1 MKLIREL
8 SEDFKV
14 DILEEGLVKSY
25 FLEGITLQG
34 NIRNKN
40 GRIYPD
46 VVLSEAVNQHVTN
59 FMDVGRALG
68 ELNHP
73 STNISEVNYKEAS
86 HKFVSIVKEG
96 SNYRTKAKVM
106 DTPNGRILKNL
117 IDEGIKPGIS
127 SRALGEVKESGGAK
141 IVQKLFIVS
150 FGDIVSNPSAP
161 DAFMSGVMEGKE
173 WVWEQGLLVEK
184 DISEDIENWQSALKK
199 ADTKTINKIGSMVLQ
214 DFLNKLVNK
223 K

>member
-8 SEDFKV
+8 SEDFKI
-14 DILEEGLVKSY
+14 DIIEEGVNKSY

-46 VVLSEAVNQHVTN
+46 VVLSEAVKQHITN

-73 STNISEVNYKEAS
+73 TTNISEVNYKEAS
-86 HKFVSIVKEG
+86 HKFISVVKEG

-127 SRALGEVKESGGAK
+127 SRGLGEVKESGGAK
-141 IVQKLFIVS
+141 IVQKLYLVS

-161 DAFMSGVMEGKE
+161 DAFVSGVMEGKE
-173 WVWEQGLLVEK
+173 WIWEQGILVEK
-184 DISEDIENWQSALKK
+184 DIQEDMEDWKIALKK
-199 ADTKTINKIGSMVLQ
+199 ADTKTINDIGVQVFQ
-214 DFLNKLVNK
+214 DFLNKMVNNK
-223 K
+223 